1 MVTSLVD
8 NLRPAGRDQVKLRD
22 RVLRATIYGLQ
33 QTAQGNSTVLQWDMG
48 AYASFTIVI
57 SGDSS
62 QFTIDGSADLVT
74 WAPLDYQVL
83 NQSAPTS
90 PNTGVYV
97 ENVAAVG
104 GIPTTVFAGNKQ
116 TRFVRVRLVNAS
128 SSRICAVVAT
138 LSQTPFQP
146 TKQARHLSSDQG
158 WSYVA
163 PVGGISTTAAVTL
176 KAAVNT
182 FHRNLVTQLQIAN
195 GGTAGTEVAITDSI
209 SSTVLWRHYLPPGSH
224 LHVPFDPP
232 LRASA
237 NAALTLAIS
246 ASSGAAVYPSVQGLV
261 ALA

>member
-1 MVTSLVD
+1 MATSLVD

-48 AYASFTIVI
+48 AYASFNVVI

-74 WAPLDYQVL
+74 WTPLDYQVL

-90 PNTGVYV
+90 PNVGVYV

-138 LSQTPFQP
+138 LSQTSFQP
-146 TKQARHLSSDQG
+146 TKQMKHMSPDQG
-158 WSYVA
+158 WAYVSPA
-163 PVGGISTTAAVTL
+163 GGVTTTAAVTL

-182 FHRNLVTQLQIAN
+182 FHRNLITQVQMAN
-195 GGTAGTEVAITDSI
+195 GGTAGTEVAITDATASA
-209 SSTVLWRHYLPPGSH
+209 VLWRHYLPPGAN
-224 LHVPFDPP
+224 LHVSFDPP

-237 NAALTLAIS
+237 NSALTLAIS
-246 ASSGAAVYPSVQGLV
+246 ASSGAVVYPSVQGLV